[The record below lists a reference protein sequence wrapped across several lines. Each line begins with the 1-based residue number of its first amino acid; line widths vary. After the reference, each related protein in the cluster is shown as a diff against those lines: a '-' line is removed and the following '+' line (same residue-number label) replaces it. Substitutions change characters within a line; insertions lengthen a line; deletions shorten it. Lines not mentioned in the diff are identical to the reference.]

1 MDMSEFY
8 GVEIIIQ
15 ENKRQLEKNLLEIV
29 EIDYS

>member
-1 MDMSEFY
+1 MSEFY